1 MSEEMKEI
9 TAQEL
14 NGEDLIEVLVKE
26 YGEEVKEINE
36 KYSKDGYTVYGY
48 IFDDNEKLF
57 LFRNLKTREY
67 RKLKREAKDDDD
79 MENKILMTGIVY
91 PKLKSVEEIE
101 ELNAGEVEILLNFI
115 ALASGFNSQ
124 SPVFKL

>member
-1 MSEEMKEI
+1 MKEI